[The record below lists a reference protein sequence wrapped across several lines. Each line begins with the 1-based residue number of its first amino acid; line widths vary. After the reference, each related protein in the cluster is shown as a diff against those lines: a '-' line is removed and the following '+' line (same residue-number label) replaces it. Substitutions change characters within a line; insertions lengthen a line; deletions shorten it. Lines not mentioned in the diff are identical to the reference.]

1 MYKIDSHVKPPRVKK
16 ARKCPANVNVAFEAY
31 SKAYKLVYGVLP
43 TGFTYDK
50 ATKFIHIGNSTGV
63 SVMRLKELTRQ
74 LTLRGGL
81 I

>member
-1 MYKIDSHVKPPRVKK
+1 MTYKIDSHVKPPKQRKQ
-16 ARKCPANVNVAFEAY
+16 RKCPPAVSLAFEAY

-50 ATKFIHIGNSTGV
+50 TTKFIHVGNSAGV

-74 LTLRGGL
+74 LATRAGA
-81 I
+81 